1 MVDRVSSISCW
12 ACLLSLSL
20 AVTAHAHAVTVNA
33 VETAIDTSGADQF
46 DASISGTNIVYTS
59 NSSGS
64 SDIALST
71 TPGFVF
77 GLATGTSEQSTADI
91 DGNTV
96 VYVDNELGNNNIYTV
111 DTSTGVATLLDGS
124 TSSEFTPAI
133 SGTDVLYVTTVLGGF
148 DVVYYDLTN
157 GLAFALTNSNAAFAP
172 AIGST
177 YWAWEDAPGATFDID
192 GGEIGVSVGPLV
204 QSLDDEKKPSISG
217 DFMAYLSAGDVFL
230 YDFTTGSSTNLT
242 NDAAIQTAVA
252 LSGDSVFFT
261 DASSGNEDIYVYVR
275 SLGQRFQLT
284 TDPSDQVLTD
294 ADGTTAVFHDDR
306 FGTLDVFQVSYS
318 IEPVPVPVGGA
329 AGLLVLVCSMLRFA
343 AWRVQEDSRM
353 RAPAAGERSA

>member
-1 MVDRVSSISCW
+1 MVDRVSSISGWVC
-12 ACLLSLSL
+12 LSLLL
-20 AVTAHAHAVTVNA
+20 AMTAHAQAVTVNA
-33 VETAIDTSGADQF
+33 VEAAIDTSGADQF
-46 DASISGTNIVYTS
+46 DASISGTNVVYTS
-59 NSSGS
+59 TSSGS
-64 SDIALST
+64 ADIALYAG
-71 TPGFVF
+71 PGFIF
-77 GLATGTSEQSTADI
+77 GLVTGTSSQSQANI

-96 VYVDNELGNNNIYTV
+96 VYVDNVLGNSNIYAIDITTG
-111 DTSTGVATLLDGS
+111 TSTLLDASGS
-124 TSSEFTPAI
+124 TESSPVV
-133 SGTDVLYVTTVLGGF
+133 SGANVLYETTGLGGF
-148 DVVYYDLTN
+148 DIAYFNLATGFAAAVTN
-157 GLAFALTNSNAAFAP
+157 ANTSLSP
-172 AIGST
+172 AIGAN
-177 YWAWEDAPGATFDID
+177 YWAWEDAPGGTFDID
-192 GGEIGVSVGPLV
+192 GGEIGVSVAPLV
-204 QSLDDEKKPSISG
+204 QSPDDEKKPSISG

-329 AGLLVLVCSMLRFA
+329 ARRALGVLIVA
-343 AWRVQEDSRM
+343 AYGCTVTRRVRGPRWRG
-353 RAPAAGERSA
+353 RAHG

>member
-1 MVDRVSSISCW
+1 MVDRVSSISGW

-20 AVTAHAHAVTVNA
+20 ALAMTAHAQAVTVNA

-46 DASISGTNIVYTS
+46 DASISGTSVVYTTTS
-59 NSSGS
+59 LGS
-64 SDIALST
+64 ADIALST
-71 TPGFVF
+71 SPGFVF
-77 GLATGTSEQSTADI
+77 GLVTGTSSQDQANI

-96 VYVDNELGNNNIYTV
+96 VYVDNVLGNSNIYAIDIT
-111 DTSTGVATLLDGS
+111 TGVPTLLDGS
-124 TSSEFTPAI
+124 GSTERDPAI
-133 SGTDVLYVTTVLGGF
+133 SGTNVLYVTTGLGGF
-148 DVVYYDLTN
+148 DIGYHDLAT
-157 GLAFALTNSNAAFAP
+157 GFAIALTNNNAAFSP

-177 YWAWEDAPGATFDID
+177 HWAWEDAPGATFDID

-217 DFMAYLSAGDVFL
+217 DFMAYLRAGDVFL

-329 AGLLVLVCSMLRFA
+329 AGAVMGPCSSQPTA
-343 AWRVQEDSRM
+343 A
-353 RAPAAGERSA
+353 P